1 MNARDRAL
9 LVEPVRKAVRTL
21 AWIEARE
28 GPIREDGYARIE
40 MTVREV
46 RQLAALLNVESDQW
60 STT

>member
-1 MNARDRAL
+1 MNARERAL
-9 LVEPVRKAVRTL
+9 LTEPVRRATASL
-21 AWIEARE
+21 AWIEDRDGPLRE
-28 GPIREDGYARIE
+28 NGYARIE